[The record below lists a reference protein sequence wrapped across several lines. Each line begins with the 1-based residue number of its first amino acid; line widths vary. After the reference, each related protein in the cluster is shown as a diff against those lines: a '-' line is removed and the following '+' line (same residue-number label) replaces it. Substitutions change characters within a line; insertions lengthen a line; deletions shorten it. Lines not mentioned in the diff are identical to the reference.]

1 METINYI
8 LNLFGLEG
16 NLFIAQII
24 NFAILLIILK
34 IFLYKPI
41 AQILEERKAK
51 IKQGLDDAENAKKA
65 LADADNQKTKI
76 LKEAKVDADKILEN
90 TKASSE
96 SLKQQSA
103 QDAKKQATEI
113 VDNAKKQAQDEFAKA
128 SKQVGSMS
136 VELSK
141 KIVAKILSEIFTEQ
155 DKTAILSK
163 AVEKIENGGYEKT
176 TN

>member
-1 METINYI
+1 MDIIKDI

-16 NLFIAQII
+16 KLFIAQII
-24 NFAILLIILK
+24 NFAILLFILK
-34 IFLYKPI
+34 KFLYEPI
-41 AQILEERKAK
+41 AKMMEERKSK

-65 LADADNQKTKI
+65 LIEADNQKILI

-90 TKASSE
+90 TKKSSE
-96 SLKQQSA
+96 SLKQKSSE
-103 QDAKKQATEI
+103 DAKKQAAEI
-113 VDNAKKQAQDEFAKA
+113 VDNAKKQAQDEFVKA

-136 VELSK
+136 VDLSK
-141 KIVAKILSEIFTEQ
+141 KIVSKILSELFTEQ

>member
-1 METINYI
+1 MDIITNI

-16 NLFIAQII
+16 KLFIAQII
-24 NFAILLIILK
+24 NFAVLLIILK

-65 LADADNQKTKI
+65 LEEADSQKLSI
-76 LKEAKVDADKILEN
+76 LKEAKVDADKILDN
-90 TKASSE
+90 TKKSSE
-96 SLKQQSA
+96 ILKQKSSE
-103 QDAKKQATEI
+103 DAKRQATEI
-113 VDNAKKQAQDEFAKA
+113 VDNAKKQAQAEFDKA

-136 VELSK
+136 VDLSK
-141 KIVAKILSEIFTEQ
+141 KIVSKILSEIFTEQ